1 MPDED
6 SPLSPTLPRSGEPA
20 RGGVTLREL
29 NSEER
34 PQERL
39 ERLGPSALAD
49 RELLAMI
56 LRSGSAKLDVLALSD
71 QLLRDAGSLSN
82 LPRWTTEDFQALPGI
97 GKVKALQLTTL
108 MELAKRIARSER
120 GKAPLLDSPEKIFQ
134 YLYPDAQGLSVEKFW
149 VLCLDR
155 KNKLIKLEE
164 ITKGIAD
171 ASLAHPREVFQAA
184 IRRGASAVI
193 AAHNHPS
200 GDPTPS
206 AADVQVTRRL
216 REASKVVEIDL
227 LDHVIIGDPSV
238 DPRKL
243 GYHSFHD
250 TGMI

>member
-1 MPDED
+1 M
-6 SPLSPTLPRSGEPA
+6 
-20 RGGVTLREL
+20 
-29 NSEER
+29 
-34 PQERL
+34 
-39 ERLGPSALAD
+39 
-49 RELLAMI
+49 
-56 LRSGSAKLDVLALSD
+56 
-71 QLLRDAGSLSN
+71 
-82 LPRWTTEDFQALPGI
+82 
-97 GKVKALQLTTL
+97 
-108 MELAKRIARSER
+108 
-120 GKAPLLDSPEKIFQ
+120 
-134 YLYPDAQGLSVEKFW
+134 EKFW

-206 AADVQVTRRL
+206 AADLQVTRRL

-227 LDHVIIGDPSV
+227 LDHVIIGDPSI
-238 DPRKL
+238 DPRGL

>member
-1 MPDED
+1 M
-6 SPLSPTLPRSGEPA
+6 SGEPA

-120 GKAPLLDSPEKIFQ
+120 GKAPLLDSPEKIFH

-171 ASLAHPREVFQAA
+171 ASLVHPREVFQAA

-206 AADVQVTRRL
+206 AADLQVTRRL

-238 DPRKL
+238 DPRGL

>member
-6 SPLSPTLPRSGEPA
+6 SSLPPTLPRPGEPA

-71 QLLRDAGSLSN
+71 LLLRDAGSLSN

-120 GKAPLLDSPEKIFQ
+120 GKAPLLDSPEKIFH

-206 AADVQVTRRL
+206 AADLQVTRRL

-238 DPRKL
+238 DPRGL

>member
-1 MPDED
+1 M
-6 SPLSPTLPRSGEPA
+6 SGEPA

-120 GKAPLLDSPEKIFQ
+120 GKAPLLDSPEKIFH

-171 ASLAHPREVFQAA
+171 ASLVHPREVFQAA

-238 DPRKL
+238 DPRGL